1 MPAASPAGIRRT
13 TRSTSLRPARWSRR
27 PSRRAATST
36 RGVSSRAS
44 SSSRARIVSIVT
56 CVAPRPTSRPSS
68 AATRRGC
75 RWCRCSTAT
84 RTRSRSS
91 ARRSACPSSR
101 WAWTTSASRVRAPP
115 SIITT
120 VSTPPRSPG
129 PRRSSWAADARAAR
143 RAVPGVRRHGMIRA
157 RMSTLTESRKRE
169 LRRDLEAILGA
180 GAVLSDPDELL
191 VYESDGLTL
200 FRALADFVVFPT
212 SAEHVSAIG
221 KLANREG
228 LPFVARGAGT
238 GLSGGCLPAEGGIVI
253 SLMRMSRVLEVDY
266 DNQFAVVE
274 PGLVNLHLSW
284 KVGPRGYYYAPDPSS
299 QQACTV
305 GGNIANN
312 SGGPHTLKYGVTVN
326 HVLGLEVVLPDG
338 EVMWLGGK
346 TREAQGYDMAGLF
359 VGSEGTFGI
368 ATKIIVRILRQ
379 SQAVKTVLAVFNTIE
394 EASEAVS
401 AVIARGL
408 IPAAMEMIDQTT
420 IGAVEDAFGCGYPRD
435 AAAALLIELDGL
447 QHGMDAQAERVM
459 AACRDCGARDVRVA
473 RDEAERQLLWKGRK
487 SAFGAYGR
495 ISPAYM
501 VMDGVIPRT
510 RLPEVLRRVNE
521 IVGAHELR
529 VGNVFHAG
537 DGNLHPNLLYDPR
550 RPGEVA
556 RVVTA
561 GGEILKVCADV
572 GGSIS
577 GEHGIGLEKMD
588 YMSLIFTEADLGFMR
603 ALREA
608 FNPRGLCN

>member
-1 MPAASPAGIRRT
+1 MAVDLDP
-13 TRSTSLRPARWSRR
+13 TRKKALR
-27 PSRRAATST
+27 
-36 RGVSSRAS
+36 
-44 SSSRARIVSIVT
+44 
-56 CVAPRPTSRPSS
+56 
-68 AATRRGC
+68 
-75 RWCRCSTAT
+75 
-84 RTRSRSS
+84 
-91 ARRSACPSSR
+91 
-101 WAWTTSASRVRAPP
+101 
-115 SIITT
+115 
-120 VSTPPRSPG
+120 
-129 PRRSSWAADARAAR
+129 
-143 RAVPGVRRHGMIRA
+143 
-157 RMSTLTESRKRE
+157 RE
-169 LRRDLEAILGA
+169 LEGLLGK
-180 GAVLSDPDELL
+180 GGVLSEPDELL

-212 SAEHVSAIG
+212 SVEQVSAIA
-221 KLANREG
+221 KLANRKS

-238 GLSGGCLPAEGGIVI
+238 GLSGGCLPAEGGLVI
-253 SLMRMSRVLEVDY
+253 SLMRMNRILEVDY
-266 DNQFAVVE
+266 DNQIAVVE

-284 KVGPRGYYYAPDPSS
+284 AVGPKGFYYAPDPSS

-338 EVMWLGGK
+338 EIMWLGGR

-368 ATKIIVRILRQ
+368 ATKIVVRILKQ
-379 SQAVKTVLAVFNTIE
+379 PQAVKTVLAVFDSVDQ
-394 EASEAVS
+394 ASEAVS
-401 AVIARGL
+401 AVISRGL

-420 IGAVEDAFGCGYPRD
+420 IEAVEDAFGCGYPRD

-447 QHGMDAQAERVM
+447 QHGMDALAERVI
-459 AACRDCGARDVRVA
+459 AACRDSGAREVRAA

-510 RLPEVLRRVNE
+510 RLPEVLRKVNE
-521 IVGAHELR
+521 IAAAHGLR

-537 DGNLHPNLLYDPR
+537 DGNLHPNILYDPR
-550 RPGEVA
+550 TPGEEA
-556 RVVTA
+556 RVVAA
-561 GGEILKVCADV
+561 GGEILKVCAEV

-588 YMSLIFTEADLGFMR
+588 YMPLIFTGADLGFMHQ
-603 ALREA
+603 LREA
-608 FNPRGLCN
+608 FNPRGLCNPGQIFPSRKACGEAGIAYRPHPLEEKGLAQRF

>member
-1 MPAASPAGIRRT
+1 M
-13 TRSTSLRPARWSRR
+13 
-27 PSRRAATST
+27 
-36 RGVSSRAS
+36 
-44 SSSRARIVSIVT
+44 
-56 CVAPRPTSRPSS
+56 
-68 AATRRGC
+68 
-75 RWCRCSTAT
+75 
-84 RTRSRSS
+84 
-91 ARRSACPSSR
+91 
-101 WAWTTSASRVRAPP
+101 
-115 SIITT
+115 
-120 VSTPPRSPG
+120 
-129 PRRSSWAADARAAR
+129 AADLD
-143 RAVPGVRRHGMIRA
+143 P
-157 RMSTLTESRKRE
+157 TRKKALRRE
-169 LRRDLEAILGA
+169 LEGLLGK
-180 GAVLSDPDELL
+180 GAVLSEPDELL

-212 SAEHVSAIG
+212 SVEQVSAVV

-238 GLSGGCLPAEGGIVI
+238 GLSGGCLPAEGGLVI
-253 SLMRMSRVLEVDY
+253 SLMRMNRVLEVDY
-266 DNQFAVVE
+266 DNQIAVVE

-284 KVGPRGYYYAPDPSS
+284 AVGPKGFYYAPDPSS

-338 EVMWLGGK
+338 EIMWLGGR
-346 TREAQGYDMAGLF
+346 TRESQGYDMAGLF

-368 ATKIIVRILRQ
+368 ATKIVVRILKQ
-379 SQAVKTVLAVFNTIE
+379 PQAVKTVLAVFDTIDQ
-394 EASEAVS
+394 ASEAVS

-408 IPAAMEMIDQTT
+408 IPAAMEMIDHTT

-447 QHGMDAQAERVM
+447 QHGMDAQVERVM
-459 AACRDCGARDVRVA
+459 AACRDCGGRDVRAA

-487 SAFGAYGR
+487 SAFGAFGR

-510 RLPEVLRRVNE
+510 RLPEVLKKVNE
-521 IVGAHELR
+521 IAVARGLR

-537 DGNLHPNLLYDPR
+537 DGNLHPNILYDPR
-550 RPGEVA
+550 VPGEEA
-556 RVVTA
+556 RVVEA
-561 GGEILKVCADV
+561 GGEILKVCAAV

-588 YMSLIFTEADLGFMR
+588 YMPLIFTEADLGFMR
-603 ALREA
+603 ELREA
-608 FNPRGLCN
+608 FNPRGLCNPGKIFPSRKACGEAGIAYRPHPLEEKGLAQRF

>member
-1 MPAASPAGIRRT
+1 MAD
-13 TRSTSLRPARWSRR
+13 LD
-27 PSRRAATST
+27 
-36 RGVSSRAS
+36 
-44 SSSRARIVSIVT
+44 
-56 CVAPRPTSRPSS
+56 
-68 AATRRGC
+68 
-75 RWCRCSTAT
+75 
-84 RTRSRSS
+84 
-91 ARRSACPSSR
+91 
-101 WAWTTSASRVRAPP
+101 ASRKQALR
-115 SIITT
+115 
-120 VSTPPRSPG
+120 
-129 PRRSSWAADARAAR
+129 
-143 RAVPGVRRHGMIRA
+143 
-157 RMSTLTESRKRE
+157 RE
-169 LRRDLEAILGA
+169 LESLLGK
-180 GAVLSDPDELL
+180 GAVLSEPEELL
-191 VYESDGLTL
+191 VYESDGLVL

-212 SAEHVSAIG
+212 STEQVSEIV

-228 LPFVARGAGT
+228 MPFVARGAGT
-238 GLSGGCLPAEGGIVI
+238 GLSGGCLPAEGGLVI
-253 SLMRMSRVLEVDY
+253 SLMRMNRVLEVDY
-266 DNQFAVVE
+266 DNHIAVVE

-284 KVGPRGYYYAPDPSS
+284 AVGPKGFYYAPDPSS

-346 TREAQGYDMAGLF
+346 TRESQGYDMAGLF

-368 ATKIIVRILRQ
+368 ATKIVVRILRQ
-379 SQAVKTVLAVFNTIE
+379 SQAVKTVLAVFDSIE
-394 EASEAVS
+394 QASEAVS
-401 AVIARGL
+401 AVIAKGL
-408 IPAAMEMIDQTT
+408 IPAAMEMIDQVT

-447 QHGMDAQAERVM
+447 SLGMDAQAERVM

-521 IVGAHELR
+521 IASAHGLR

-537 DGNLHPNLLYDPR
+537 DGNLHPNILYDPR
-550 RPGEVA
+550 NPGEEA
-556 RVVTA
+556 RVVEA

-577 GEHGIGLEKMD
+577 GEHGIGLEKVD
-588 YMSLIFTEADLGFMR
+588 YMSLIFSEADLAFMR
-603 ALREA
+603 SLREA
-608 FNPRGLCN
+608 FNPRNLCNPGKIFPSRKACGESGPAYRPHPIEEKGLAQRF

>member
-1 MPAASPAGIRRT
+1 MSSLDPGRKAG
-13 TRSTSLRPARWSRR
+13 LR
-27 PSRRAATST
+27 
-36 RGVSSRAS
+36 
-44 SSSRARIVSIVT
+44 
-56 CVAPRPTSRPSS
+56 
-68 AATRRGC
+68 
-75 RWCRCSTAT
+75 
-84 RTRSRSS
+84 
-91 ARRSACPSSR
+91 
-101 WAWTTSASRVRAPP
+101 
-115 SIITT
+115 
-120 VSTPPRSPG
+120 
-129 PRRSSWAADARAAR
+129 
-143 RAVPGVRRHGMIRA
+143 
-157 RMSTLTESRKRE
+157 RE
-169 LRRDLEAILGA
+169 LESLLGKS
-180 GAVLSDPDELL
+180 AVLSDPEELL

-200 FRALADFVVFPT
+200 FQALADFVVFPT
-212 SAEHVSAIG
+212 SVEQVSAVVR
-221 KLANREG
+221 LANRES

-238 GLSGGCLPAEGGIVI
+238 GLSGGCLPAEGGLVI
-253 SLMRMSRVLEVDY
+253 SLMRMNRVLEVDY
-266 DNQFAVVE
+266 DNHIAVVE

-284 KVGPRGYYYAPDPSS
+284 AVGPKGFYYAPDPSS

-346 TREAQGYDMAGLF
+346 TRESQGYDMAGLF

-368 ATKIIVRILRQ
+368 ATKIIVRILKQ
-379 SQAVKTVLAVFNTIE
+379 PQAVKTVLAVFDSIE
-394 EASEAVS
+394 QASEAVS

-408 IPAAMEMIDQTT
+408 IPAAMEMIDQLT

-447 QHGMDAQAERVM
+447 REGMEAQAERVM
-459 AACRDCGARDVRVA
+459 AACRDCGARDVRAA

-521 IVGAHELR
+521 IVAAHGLR

-537 DGNLHPNLLYDPR
+537 DGNLHPNILYDPR
-550 RPGEVA
+550 KPGEEA
-556 RVVTA
+556 RVVEA

-577 GEHGIGLEKMD
+577 GEHGIGLEKVD
-588 YMSLIFTEADLGFMR
+588 YMSLIFSEADLACMHR
-603 ALREA
+603 VKEA
-608 FNPRGLCN
+608 WNPSGLCNPGKIFPTRKACVEVGPAYRQHPIEEKGLAQRF

>member
-1 MPAASPAGIRRT
+1 MAGE
-13 TRSTSLRPARWSRR
+13 L
-27 PSRRAATST
+27 
-36 RGVSSRAS
+36 
-44 SSSRARIVSIVT
+44 
-56 CVAPRPTSRPSS
+56 
-68 AATRRGC
+68 
-75 RWCRCSTAT
+75 
-84 RTRSRSS
+84 
-91 ARRSACPSSR
+91 
-101 WAWTTSASRVRAPP
+101 
-115 SIITT
+115 
-120 VSTPPRSPG
+120 
-129 PRRSSWAADARAAR
+129 DAAR
-143 RAVPGVRRHGMIRA
+143 KK
-157 RMSTLTESRKRE
+157 TLRRE
-169 LRRDLEAILGA
+169 LDGLLGK
-180 GAVLSDPDELL
+180 GAVLSEPDELL

-212 SAEHVSAIG
+212 SVEQVSAVV
-221 KLANREG
+221 KLANRES

-238 GLSGGCLPAEGGIVI
+238 GLSGGCLPAEGGIVV
-253 SLMRMSRVLEVDY
+253 SLMRMNRVLEVDY

-284 KVGPRGYYYAPDPSS
+284 AVGPKGFYYAPDPSS

-338 EVMWLGGK
+338 EIMWLGGR
-346 TREAQGYDMAGLF
+346 TRESQGYDMAGLF

-368 ATKIIVRILRQ
+368 ATKIIVRILKQ
-379 SQAVKTVLAVFNTIE
+379 PQAVKTVLAVFDRIE
-394 EASEAVS
+394 QASEAVS

-420 IGAVEDAFGCGYPRD
+420 IVAVEDAFGCGYPRD

-447 QHGMDAQAERVM
+447 QHGMEAQAERVM
-459 AACRDCGARDVRVA
+459 AACRDSGAREVRAA

-510 RLPEVLRRVNE
+510 RLPQVLTRVNE
-521 IVGAHELR
+521 IAAAHGLR

-537 DGNLHPNLLYDPR
+537 DGNLHPNILYDPR
-550 RPGEVA
+550 IPGEEA
-556 RVVTA
+556 RVVEA
-561 GGEILKVCADV
+561 GGEILKVCAEV

-588 YMSLIFTEADLGFMR
+588 YMPLIFTEADLAFMR
-603 ALREA
+603 QLREA
-608 FNPRGLCN
+608 FNPRGLCNPGKIFPSRKACGEGGIAYRPHPLEEKGLAQRF